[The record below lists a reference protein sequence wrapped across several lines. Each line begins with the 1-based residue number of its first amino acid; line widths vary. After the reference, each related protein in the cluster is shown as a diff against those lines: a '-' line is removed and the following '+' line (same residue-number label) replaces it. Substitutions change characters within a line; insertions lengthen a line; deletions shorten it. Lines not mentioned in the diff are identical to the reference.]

1 MRALI
6 LILALW
12 HLAAASHAQS
22 VDASADETR
31 ASLSVEVAEVTR
43 GPVTRWLFAEGIAQA
58 ARKEF
63 LQFRQ
68 PGRVIE
74 IAMDT
79 EGRALR
85 AGSRVTAGTVLARL
99 DPSDSETALMRA
111 EAELVVANQRLR
123 AATATRDQAR
133 ADFDRQRHLAER
145 GVSTRAQ
152 SGAAESAF
160 RTAEAGLMEAQANV
174 AVAEAEV
181 AAARRV
187 LERTVLA
194 APFDGV
200 IALMNLRVGDDFGG
214 TPADANDAAQERAAA
229 IVLIDDAEFDIT
241 LHLPPFEAVSLAE
254 GRVALVASSG
264 SALAAR
270 LRGQTDSGAVASG
283 RIWSIS
289 PSITLQRRAVTV
301 VVRVD
306 GGQEILR
313 DGGIATV
320 WVEAA
325 ATAAA
330 LRVPYDAVM
339 QRGDRYYAYVVDGEH
354 VVRRNV
360 TLGLGGLD
368 HVEVVSGLDAGDR
381 VVIRG
386 QHRLSDGVPIRVVE
400 GQR

>member
-12 HLAAASHAQS
+12 HLAAASQAQS

-43 GPVTRWLFAEGIAQA
+43 GAVTRWLFAEGIAQA

-85 AGSRVTAGTVLARL
+85 AGSRVTAGEVLARL

-111 EAELVVANQRLR
+111 EAELVAAIERLR
-123 AATATRDQAR
+123 AATATRDQAQS
-133 ADFDRQRHLAER
+133 DFDRQRHLTER
-145 GVSTRAQ
+145 GVGTRAQ
-152 SGAAESAF
+152 AIAAESSV
-160 RTAEAGLMEAQANV
+160 RTAEAGLMEAEANV
-174 AVAEAEV
+174 AIAEAEV
-181 AAARRV
+181 AAARRG
-187 LERTVLA
+187 LERTVLV

-200 IALMNLRVGDDFGG
+200 IALMNLRVGDDIGG
-214 TPADANDAAQERAAA
+214 TPADANDAAQERVAA

-241 LHLPPFEAVSLAE
+241 LHLPPFEAESLEE
-254 GRVALVASSG
+254 GRPALVASTG
-264 SALAAR
+264 SDLAAH
-270 LRGQTDSGAVASG
+270 LRGQTESGAIASG
-283 RIWSIS
+283 SIWSIS

-301 VVRVD
+301 IVRVE
-306 GGQEILR
+306 GGHGFLR
-313 DGGIATV
+313 DGAIATV

-325 ATAAA
+325 TTAAA
-330 LRVPYDAVM
+330 LRVPYDAVV
-339 QRGDRYYAYVVDGEH
+339 QRGDRYFAYVVDGEH
-354 VVRRNV
+354 AIRRDL
-360 TLGLGGLD
+360 TLGLEGLD
-368 HVEVVSGLDAGDR
+368 HVQVAEGLDAGDR